1 MTLSPVRQP
10 VRRHKAA
17 NYVLILITSFCAA
30 VTLTRLFLTL
40 TGFPQIGNS
49 ELHIAHVLWGGL
61 FLFIASLLLL
71 TLSNSWVYTLGA
83 ILSGIGVGLFIDEVG
98 KFITQSNDY
107 FYPLAIP
114 IIYGVILVTILI
126 YLQVRR
132 PQSTDSRA
140 ELYRALETL
149 QELLDHDLDV
159 NERAELDARL
169 NRIATNPAATDVN
182 RLAQVLHEFINGSS
196 IQLAPE
202 KNDFFT
208 RSVRSFKVFAANR
221 VGRRTLKYFIVLGLF
236 VIGLT
241 AVAELF
247 LLALAIGSRDYLAEL
262 TQYLI
267 HSGQVRG
274 LASLNWFIVR
284 LAIEGSVGSL
294 LMIASVLWLL
304 GHEQRGQEIGYGAL
318 LFSLTVV
325 NLVVFYFDQFGNIVL
340 TLVEVSLLFSLILY
354 RLRYLVK

>member
-1 MTLSPVRQP
+1 MSFAPIRQP

-61 FLFIASLLLL
+61 LLFIASLLLL
-71 TLSNSWVYTLGA
+71 TLSNGWVYSLGA

-114 IIYGVILVTILI
+114 IIYGVILATILI
-126 YLQVRR
+126 YLQIRR

-140 ELYRALETL
+140 EMYRALETL
-149 QELLDHDLDV
+149 QELLDHDLDS
-159 NERAELDARL
+159 NERAELNARL
-169 NRIATNPAATDVN
+169 LRVASQSATADVKH
-182 RLAQVLHEFINGSS
+182 LALTLLEFIDRDS

-208 RSVRSFKVFAANR
+208 RLAASLKSYFNNR
-221 VGRRTLKYFIVLGLF
+221 IGRRTLKTVIIAGLFIVG
-236 VIGLT
+236 IT
-241 AVAELF
+241 AVLELCV
-247 LLALAIGSRDYLAEL
+247 LVLAIGSSEYLNQL
-262 TQYLI
+262 TQYVI

-274 LASLNWFIVR
+274 LSSLNWFIIR
-284 LAIEGSVGSL
+284 LAIEGTIGSL
-294 LMIASVLWLL
+294 LVIACVLLIL
-304 GHEQRGQEIGYGAL
+304 GQDRRGQEIGYGAL
-318 LFSLTVV
+318 LFSLTVL
-325 NLVVFYFDQFGNIVL
+325 NLIVFYFDQFGNIVL
-340 TLVEVSLLFSLILY
+340 TLFETGLLFSLILY